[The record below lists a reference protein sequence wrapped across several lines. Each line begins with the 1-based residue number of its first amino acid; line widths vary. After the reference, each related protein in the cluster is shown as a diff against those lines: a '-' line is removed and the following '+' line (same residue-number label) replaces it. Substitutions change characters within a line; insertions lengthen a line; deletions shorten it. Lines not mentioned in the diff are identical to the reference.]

1 MKPARNMAKRL
12 LAVGTLILVLSGCGE
27 VALHHDLSE
36 SDADKILVLLDKNG
50 IGATKEKEIDGQN
63 VSWTVKVPQGDVA
76 AARRLLVENNLPHRR
91 ELGLSGVYQE
101 KGLIP
106 TPDEQKARF
115 LLAMKGEII
124 NALRAIPGVYD
135 VGVVLNVPDDNE
147 LKLGE
152 PSEARPSASV
162 VLRIGQKELDQIQLN
177 EEKVRR
183 FVANAVPEMSPS
195 DVIVIISSDA
205 RPAGDDLRPTLVT
218 PPAVSRNGTAVQEHP
233 VSPPPVEKAPRIE
246 GENLEEVAGIKVD
259 SASMTRF
266 RVYLVI
272 ILCVLI
278 LLSVALLFTLYR
290 FGRVRRHSGAKRL
303 RAVSG
308 REGGHELLGPGAGGG
323 PGETGTGT

>member
-1 MKPARNMAKRL
+1 MKLGWDMAKRL
-12 LAVGTLILVLSGCGE
+12 LAVGTLVLVLSGCGE
-27 VALHHDLSE
+27 VALHHNLTE
-36 SDADKILVLLDKNG
+36 SDADKILVLLDQNG

-63 VSWTVKVPQGDVA
+63 VSWTIKVPQGDVA

-135 VGVVLNVPDDNE
+135 VGVVLNVPDTND
-147 LKLGE
+147 LKVGE
-152 PSEARPSASV
+152 TSEARPSASV
-162 VLRIGQKELDQIQLN
+162 VLRIGRKELDQIQLN

-205 RPAGDDLRPTLVT
+205 GPAGDDLKPTLVT
-218 PPAVSRNGTAVQEHP
+218 PPAVTHNGTAVQEQP
-233 VSPPPVEKAPRIE
+233 LSPPSLAPASRSG

-266 RVYLVI
+266 RIYLVI

-278 LLSVALLFTLYR
+278 LLSAALLFTLYR
-290 FGRVRRHSGAKRL
+290 FGRVRRHGGAKRL

-308 REGGHELLGPGAGGG
+308 REGGQELLGPGAGG